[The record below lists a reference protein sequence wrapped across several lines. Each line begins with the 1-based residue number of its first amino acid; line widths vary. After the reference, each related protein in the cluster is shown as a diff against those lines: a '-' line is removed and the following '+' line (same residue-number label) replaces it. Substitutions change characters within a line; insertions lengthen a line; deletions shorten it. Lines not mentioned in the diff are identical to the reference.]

1 MDLLVRLYDLAPV
14 GPRLEALAGAAIT
27 VRRALASEKH
37 VVVEWARQHGSV
49 GWASEC
55 DVAFARQPL
64 GCFVATERV
73 STALTTGYPPSGY
86 PTTPETLVGFACV
99 EATARGFFGPQA
111 VRADRRGRGI
121 GAALLLTALHAL
133 AAEGYAYAVVG
144 WAAEL
149 EFYRRVAGAVPIA
162 GSEPG
167 LYRAPLRP

>member
-14 GPRLEALAGAAIT
+14 APRLEALAPAGVT

-37 VVVEWARQHGSV
+37 AVVAWARQHGSA

-55 DVAFARQPL
+55 DVAFARAPL
-64 GCFVATERV
+64 GCFIAVEGAPGAV
-73 STALTTGYPPSGY
+73 TTGYPTS
-86 PTTPETLVGFACV
+86 PETLVGFACV
-99 EATARGFFGPQA
+99 EATARGFYGPQA

-133 AAEGYAYAVVG
+133 AAEGHAYAIVG

-167 LYRAPLRP
+167 LYRAPLVP